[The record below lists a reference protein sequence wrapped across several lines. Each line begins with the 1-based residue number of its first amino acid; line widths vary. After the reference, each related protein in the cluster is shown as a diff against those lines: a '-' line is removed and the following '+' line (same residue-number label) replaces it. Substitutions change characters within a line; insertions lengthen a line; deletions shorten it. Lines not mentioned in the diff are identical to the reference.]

1 MKKNIMALVAVAMMA
16 TTAMAQNDSINKRQ
30 MRERKF
36 DPTEMVKKRTE
47 GTATKYGLDETQKA
61 KLLELNTKYAKSMM
75 GPRMHPRRPG
85 GGMDRPQGRPERDS
99 VNRQEPNEEMKAK
112 MEERR
117 KKMEEDMAAYNKE
130 LQNIMTADQYK
141 SYQADMQKRMLRGPQ
156 NKEKKQ

>member
-1 MKKNIMALVAVAMMA
+1 MKKNIIALVAVAMMA

-47 GTATKYGLDETQKA
+47 GTATRYGLDEAQKA

-75 GPRMHPRRPG
+75 GPRMQPRRPG
-85 GGMDRPQGRPERDS
+85 GMNRPQGRPERDS
-99 VNRQEPNEEMKAK
+99 VNRPEPNEEMKAK

-130 LQNIMTADQYK
+130 LQSIMTADQYK

-156 NKEKKQ
+156 KRDNKQ